1 MNSDLQSHLSLSLSL
16 QLRVTVILLR
26 RCQLSL
32 SDRNRTKMTSEFV
45 DALFVTVLSFP
56 NTICVMWKLLSLLY
70 WFLATQRGLWNDSG
84 NAFGH
89 LLTVMGLSALTEG
102 PIAYFPFN
110 RPAVVAMKVLN
121 QGLLCILLFLVHNMR
136 EERTCKMSASHR
148 MCYALLVE
156 NGAAFNLSWNYVQTA
171 TLATASQGFGVGPDV
186 VSSLDLVLLAI
197 CVLFTVSVELVFLRK
212 FRWTLAAHI
221 PIQLWVLTFYQNSV
235 LDGKTVCVLFVLNA
249 LLVLK
254 KITSEKCK
262 FLTFSLERNQDK
274 DVEQQPL
281 ELEV

>member
-1 MNSDLQSHLSLSLSL
+1 
-16 QLRVTVILLR
+16 
-26 RCQLSL
+26 
-32 SDRNRTKMTSEFV
+32 MTSEF
-45 DALFVTVLSFP
+45 DAALFLTMLSFP
-56 NTICVMWKLLSLLY
+56 NTICITWKALSLLY
-70 WFLATQRGLWNDSG
+70 WFVATQRDLWNDSG

-102 PIAYFPFN
+102 PIACFPFD
-110 RPAVVAMKVLN
+110 RPAIVSMKVLN
-121 QGLLCILLFLVHNMR
+121 QGLLCILLVHNMR

-171 TLATASQGFGVGPDV
+171 TLVSALLAQGFGVGPDV

-197 CVLFTVSVELVFLRK
+197 YVLFTVSVELVFLRK

-235 LDGKTVCVLFVLNA
+235 LDGKAVCVLFVLNA

-254 KITSEKCK
+254 KITPERFK
-262 FLTFSLERNQDK
+262 FLTFSLEKNQDK
-274 DVEQQPL
+274 DVEQQPS

>member
-1 MNSDLQSHLSLSLSL
+1 
-16 QLRVTVILLR
+16 
-26 RCQLSL
+26 
-32 SDRNRTKMTSEFV
+32 MTSEF
-45 DALFVTVLSFP
+45 DAALFLTMLSFP
-56 NTICVMWKLLSLLY
+56 NTICITWKALSLLY
-70 WFLATQRGLWNDSG
+70 WFVATQRDLWNDSG
-84 NAFGH
+84 NVFGH
-89 LLTVMGLSALTEG
+89 LLTVVGLSALTEG

-110 RPAVVAMKVLN
+110 RPAVVTMKVLN

-136 EERTCKMSASHR
+136 EERVGKMSASHR

-156 NGAAFNLSWNYVQTA
+156 NGAAFSLSWNYVQTA
-171 TLATASQGFGVGPDV
+171 TLTTALLTQGFGVGPDV
-186 VSSLDLVLLAI
+186 LLSLDLILLAI
-197 CVLFTVSVELVFLRK
+197 CVLFTVSLELVFLRK

-262 FLTFSLERNQDK
+262 FLTFSLEKNQDK

>member
-1 MNSDLQSHLSLSLSL
+1 
-16 QLRVTVILLR
+16 
-26 RCQLSL
+26 
-32 SDRNRTKMTSEFV
+32 MTSEF
-45 DALFVTVLSFP
+45 DAALFLTMLSFP
-56 NTICVMWKLLSLLY
+56 NTICITWKALSLLY
-70 WFLATQRGLWNDSG
+70 WFVATQRDLWNDSG

-102 PIAYFPFN
+102 PIACFPFD
-110 RPAVVAMKVLN
+110 RPAIVSMKVLN

-136 EERTCKMSASHR
+136 EERVGKMSASHR

-171 TLATASQGFGVGPDV
+171 TLATALLAQGFGVGPDV

-197 CVLFTVSVELVFLRK
+197 YVLFTVSVELVFLRK

-221 PIQLWVLTFYQNSV
+221 PIQLWVFTFYQNSV
-235 LDGKTVCVLFVLNA
+235 LDGKTVCVLVVLNA

-254 KITSEKCK
+254 KITPEKCK
-262 FLTFSLERNQDK
+262 YLTFSLEKNQYE
-274 DVEQQPL
+274 DVEPF
-281 ELEV
+281 ELEMIL